1 MRSWTLITGPGRK
14 ACGPFHEVGY
24 TMLITI
30 ISSIFVFGILIF
42 FHELGHF
49 MVAKKAGVTVREFA
63 MGFGPKAVSWQSGGT
78 DYSLRIFPLGGFVR
92 LVGED
97 PDEVEDPGSFQRQ
110 KVLTR
115 FAIIAAGSLMNF
127 LLAVLL
133 FSLIYFAFLGVATF
147 PVQIG
152 QVTEGQRAEAVGL
165 QVGDTLLTVDGET
178 IESWDQVVSIIN
190 RNPDQEITVVVERE
204 GEIRSFQV
212 VPKPD
217 EETGRGLIGI
227 GPKTLKYQLLPSL
240 QMGFSNTWRFINF
253 IIISLVGMVAGRIP
267 ADVAGPVG
275 IISIVGE
282 VAQTGIVNLLSLS
295 AVLSINLGLI
305 NLLPIPALD
314 GSRLVFL
321 LVEGIRGRPVD
332 PKKESFIHFLGFTFL
347 ILLMIVIAYRDLL
360 RLDIF
365 R

>member
-1 MRSWTLITGPGRK
+1 
-14 ACGPFHEVGY
+14 
-24 TMLITI
+24 MLITI
-30 ISSIFVFGILIF
+30 ISSVFVFGLLIF
-42 FHELGHF
+42 CHELGHF
-49 MVAKKAGVTVREFA
+49 IVAKRAGVTVREFA
-63 MGFGPKAVSWQSGGT
+63 LGFGPKAVSWHSGGT
-78 DYSLRIFPLGGFVR
+78 DYSLRVFPLGGFVR

-97 PDEVEDPGSFQRQ
+97 PEEVEEPGSFQKQ

-115 FAIIAAGSLMNF
+115 FAIIAAGPLMNF

-133 FSLIYFAFLGVATF
+133 FSLIYFAFLGIATF
-147 PVQIG
+147 PVQVG
-152 QVTEGQRAEAVGL
+152 QVTEGERAEAAGL
-165 QVGDTLLTVDGET
+165 REGDTFLTVDGEA
-178 IESWDQVVSIIN
+178 IETWEHVVQIIN
-190 RNPDQEITVVVERE
+190 RNPGREIDIVVERE
-204 GEIRSFQV
+204 GEVLTFSV
-212 VPKPD
+212 VPKAD

-227 GPKTLKYQLLPSL
+227 GPKSQRFLLLPSL
-240 QMGFSNTWRFINF
+240 RLGLQNTWNLINL
-253 IIISLVGMVAGRIP
+253 IIVSLVGMVAGRIP
-267 ADVAGPVG
+267 ADIAGPVG

-321 LVEGIRGRPVD
+321 LVEGVRGRPVD
-332 PKKESFIHFLGFTFL
+332 PKKEGFIHFVGFTML
-347 ILLMIVIAYRDLL
+347 ILLMIIIAYRDLI